1 MILIENNQQDVAL
14 DIGQLHRDAQKI
26 LDLLEYSD
34 YDLGILLTTNEEMH
48 AYNNQYR
55 DQDKPTDILSFAYHD
70 KLKAGDR
77 ITPQSDEDKN
87 LGDIIISPQ
96 YVLDD
101 LPRWEQPFEQ
111 RMRVLLVHG
120 ICHLLG
126 YDHIEDED
134 YAAMDTK
141 EQLLLEQ
148 LVPTQS
154 ITKSK

>member
-1 MILIENNQQDVAL
+1 
-14 DIGQLHRDAQKI
+14 
-26 LDLLEYSD
+26 
-34 YDLGILLTTNEEMH
+34 
-48 AYNNQYR
+48 
-55 DQDKPTDILSFAYHD
+55 
-70 KLKAGDR
+70 
-77 ITPQSDEDKN
+77 
-87 LGDIIISPQ
+87 
-96 YVLDD
+96 
-101 LPRWEQPFEQ
+101 
-111 RMRVLLVHG
+111 MRVLLVHG